1 MPTSDWR
8 FARRPYWLL
17 SHVFALAVVVSF
29 LALGAWQLSRLEQR
43 REANDLVAERSSR
56 AALSVASALAE
67 APPDGLDY
75 VAVADR
81 GTFVAEEQ
89 VVVRNRSQRGAAGSW
104 IITPLRTAS
113 GPTVLV
119 NRGFVPDVTVE
130 PTDVPVPAGTVEV
143 SGYLRRTQE
152 RGSFGPT
159 DPAEGRLRSLARVD
173 VDRIDQQVPDD
184 LAPVWLQLAQQEP
197 APERGLPAPVP
208 LPELEEGNHLSYAVQ
223 WLIFAVLGIVVY
235 GLLLRRRAVEEAR
248 PDRARAPAI
257 G

>member
-17 SHVFALAVVVSF
+17 SHLFALAVVVSF
-29 LALGAWQLSRLEQR
+29 VGLGLWQLSRLEQR
-43 REANDLVAERSSR
+43 REANDLVAERSER
-56 AALSVASALAE
+56 PPLSVASALAE
-67 APPDGLDY
+67 APPDDLDY

-81 GTFVAEEQ
+81 GSFVAEEQ
-89 VVVRNRSQRGAAGSW
+89 VVVRNRSQWGAAGSW

-119 NRGFVPDVTVE
+119 NRGFVPDVMVE
-130 PTDVPVPAGTVEV
+130 AAEVPVPAGTVEV

-159 DPAEGRLRSLARVD
+159 DPAEGRLSSLARVD
-173 VDRIDQQVPDD
+173 VARIDQQVPDD

-197 APERGLPAPVP
+197 VPESGLPVPVP
-208 LPELEEGNHLSYAVQ
+208 LPELGGGNNLSYAVQ
-223 WLIFAVLGIVVY
+223 WFTFAVLGIVVY
-235 GLLLRRRAVEEAR
+235 VLLLRRRALDDAR
-248 PDRARAPAI
+248 PDQARAPAI